1 MNFWRRAT
9 NPWDQD
15 ILIGIAWDLMWAAA
29 IVGVVF
35 LSGHA
40 LYMWLLAPKK
50 KLSAPVGPNE
60 AAAGLP
66 DRVVGHTVAAR
77 TFHWLMSLAMFVLL
91 ITAFFPVVGIQ
102 FAWVTIHWIAGL
114 GLLLTVIYHS
124 VHSIVWQ
131 DLRSRWSRQEEI
143 KGAASE
149 VARFFKRSGEPGS
162 KPGKYPLDHKLYHHS
177 IVVVTTLAI
186 ATGLLMMYRVDT
198 PFWARNPYLLSDQ
211 LWGVVYVVHGL
222 SGVALITLVMAH
234 IYFAIRP
241 EKLWIT
247 RSIIKG
253 WVSREEYL
261 EHHDPKRW
269 VVKGEG
275 PPTLTGVAGSAKLR
289 ESVPQSKRSNN

>member
-1 MNFWRRAT
+1 MDFWRRAT

-50 KLSAPVGPNE
+50 KLSAPVGPDE

-66 DRVVGHTVAAR
+66 DRIVRHTVAAR
-77 TFHWLMSLAMFVLL
+77 TFHWLMSVAMFVLL

-114 GLLLTVIYHS
+114 GLLLTVIYHI
-124 VHSIVWQ
+124 VHSIFWQ
-131 DLRSRWSRQEEI
+131 DLRSMWISQEEI

-149 VARFFKRSGEPGS
+149 VARFFKRSGDPGS

-177 IVVVTTLAI
+177 IIVVTTLAI

-247 RSIIKG
+247 RSMIKG
-253 WVSREEYL
+253 WVRRDEYL

-275 PPTLTGVAGSAKLR
+275 PATLTGVAGSAQLR
-289 ESVPQSKRSNN
+289 EGVPQSKRSNS

>member
-1 MNFWRRAT
+1 MDFWRRAT

-66 DRVVGHTVAAR
+66 DRIVRHTVAAR
-77 TFHWLMSLAMFVLL
+77 TFHWLMSVAMFVLL

-114 GLLLTVIYHS
+114 GLLLTVIYHI
-124 VHSIVWQ
+124 VHSIFWQ
-131 DLRSRWSRQEEI
+131 DLRSMWISQEEI
-143 KGAASE
+143 KGAAGE
-149 VARFFKRSGEPGS
+149 VARFFKRSGEPDS

-177 IVVVTTLAI
+177 IIVVTTLAI

-247 RSIIKG
+247 RSMIKG
-253 WVSREEYL
+253 WVRRDEYL

-269 VVKGEG
+269 VVKGQG
-275 PPTLTGVAGSAKLR
+275 PSTPTGVAGSAKLR
-289 ESVPQSKRSNN
+289 EGVPQSKRSNN